1 MRLGLGG
8 KGIICLIFVLL
19 FFALGRG
26 GADTFIID
34 RIEGNVA
41 VIEWEGGHFHLPK
54 ELLAKNAKEGDIL
67 KITIEVDP
75 QSTKD
80 RLKKMEDLLEFDE

>member
-1 MRLGLGG
+1 MVKGL
-8 KGIICLIFVLL
+8 FVLFL
-19 FFALGRG
+19 SCCFLLWEGG

-54 ELLAKNAKEGDIL
+54 ELLAENAKEGDIL